1 VELGKTQAPAYSD
14 TSRIALLGRRLDSL
28 QIMKHTRVKLGDLS
42 VGFVDSMVEAMRGCG
57 QDPQPLLGSYGLD
70 AARLAEPRARLS
82 IPRYMRLGH
91 SAIQQCGEPGLG
103 LLMGRNSRLSM
114 VGLAGVTAAQA
125 PTVREAARA
134 LIRFEPLYASN
145 YRGQSSLHEDARG
158 AWLRFYSIS
167 PYNAYNR
174 FVVDSVLASWAQQLS
189 RLAQQALPVE
199 KVQIEFPTP
208 EYAAQYAELFACP
221 IEFAS
226 EHNQLRLNQQSLNLR
241 NPEHCPSTWRHMLE
255 ICERELQQLT
265 RTRHL
270 SERIT
275 QLLGPLLHGREPD
288 LAEVASRLKLPTWT
302 LRRKLAEEGTQFRSI
317 LNDTRRDLA
326 MAYIRDT
333 ELALGE
339 IAYLLGFAS
348 AEAFQRA
355 FKRWN
360 QQTPGEYRREQRR
373 AL

>member
-1 VELGKTQAPAYSD
+1 MIKN
-14 TSRIALLGRRLDSL
+14 
-28 QIMKHTRVKLGDLS
+28 TRVKLGDLT
-42 VGFVDSMVEAMRGCG
+42 VGFISSLADAMRQCA
-57 QDPQPLLGSYGLD
+57 QDPQPLLDSYGLD

-91 SAIQQCGEPGLG
+91 AAIQQCSQPGLG
-103 LLMGRNSRLSM
+103 LLMGQTSRLSQL
-114 VGLAGVTAAQA
+114 GLAGVTAAQA

-134 LIRFEPLYASN
+134 LIRFEPLYAAN
-145 YRGQSSLHEDARG
+145 YRGQSSLHEDRQG

-189 RLAQQALPVE
+189 RLAQQALPVA
-199 KVQIEFPTP
+199 KVQIEFPAP
-208 EYAAQYAELFACP
+208 DYAAQYGELFACP
-221 IEFAS
+221 VEFAS

-241 NPEHCPSTWRHMLE
+241 NPEHCPSTWRHLLE
-255 ICERELQQLT
+255 ICEGELQQLT
-265 RTRHL
+265 RTRSL
-270 SERIT
+270 RERIT
-275 QLLGPLLHGREPD
+275 QLLGPLLHGHEPD
-288 LAEVASRLKLPTWT
+288 LAEVAARLQLPTWT
-302 LRRKLAEEGTQFRSI
+302 LRRKLAEEGTLFRSI

-333 ELALGE
+333 ELAFGE

-360 QQTPGEYRREQRR
+360 QQTPGEYRRKQRR

>member
-1 VELGKTQAPAYSD
+1 MQNM
-14 TSRIALLGRRLDSL
+14 
-28 QIMKHTRVKLGDLS
+28 QVKLGDLS
-42 VGFVDSMVEAMRGCG
+42 VGFVASLADAMRSCG
-57 QDPQPLLGSYGLD
+57 KDPLPLLERFGLD

-91 SAIQQCGEPGLG
+91 TAIQQCDEPGLG
-103 LLMGRNSRLSM
+103 LLMGQVSRLSQ
-114 VGLAGVTAAQA
+114 VGLVGVTAAQA

-134 LIRFEPLYASN
+134 LIRFEPLYAGN
-145 YRGQSSLHEDARG
+145 YRGQSSLHEDHQG

-189 RLAQQALPVE
+189 ALAQQAMPVE
-199 KVQIEFPTP
+199 KVQIEFSAPDYAGQ
-208 EYAAQYAELFACP
+208 YAALFACP
-221 IEFAS
+221 VEFAS
-226 EHNQLRLNQQSLNLR
+226 EHNQLRLNQPSLNLR
-241 NPEHCPSTWRHMLE
+241 NPQHCPGTWRHLLE
-255 ICERELQQLT
+255 ICEQELQQLT
-265 RTRHL
+265 HTRSL
-270 SERIT
+270 RERIT

-288 LAEVASRLKLPTWT
+288 LAEVAARLQLPTWT

-333 ELALGE
+333 ELAFGE

-355 FKRWN
+355 FRRWN
-360 QQTPGEYRREQRR
+360 QQTPGEYRRAQKRVN
-373 AL
+373 

>member
-1 VELGKTQAPAYSD
+1 
-14 TSRIALLGRRLDSL
+14 
-28 QIMKHTRVKLGDLS
+28 MKSTRVKLGDLS
-42 VGFVDSMVEAMRGCG
+42 VGFVDSLADAMRSCG
-57 QDPQPLLGSYGLD
+57 ENPQPLLERYGLD

-103 LLMGRNSRLSM
+103 LLMGQFSRMSQL
-114 VGLAGVTAAQA
+114 GLAGVTAAQA

-134 LIRFEPLYASN
+134 MIRFEPLYAAN
-145 YRGQSSLHEDARG
+145 YRGQSSLHEDKHG

-189 RLAQQALPVE
+189 RLAQQPVSVE
-199 KVQIEFPTP
+199 KVQIEFSAPD
-208 EYAAQYAELFACP
+208 YAAQYAELFACP
-221 IEFAS
+221 VEFAC
-226 EHNQLRLNQQSLNLR
+226 EHNQLRLNQPTLNLR
-241 NPEHCPSTWRHMLE
+241 NPEHCPGTWRHLLE
-255 ICERELQQLT
+255 ICEEQLQQLT
-265 RTRHL
+265 RTRNL
-270 SERIT
+270 RERIT

-288 LAEVASRLKLPTWT
+288 LTEVAARLQLPTWT

-333 ELALGE
+333 ELAFGE

-373 AL
+373 AI